1 MSPTTAPPIISPT
14 PAPTQS
20 STLDETTTNDR
31 ETNDTDTK
39 DNDTDTNDNS
49 TTSILIDEFTLR
61 IVVPKEVK
69 RRNLQ
74 QKQEVPYNQVEFTEI
89 INAHIYNYL
98 ESELNR
104 NVAAVDLRSISS
116 QVSALQGSTVVQ
128 ERMSGTVEFTGPE
141 EVPSPRT
148 VNALTLQ
155 ALEENALW
163 EFFFRLRGASDV
175 YLQKTQQVTLVDST
189 FSNAASEESSTS
201 GSSLSVGVIVTFVVI
216 GVATASI
223 VGYFVY
229 WLKKQHDLE
238 KDEQRDAKKSAET
251 PDTQASD
258 EQGPFFEN
266 DVPPPVTHHSRSFT
280 KKKKKRLH
288 TEEMSDGNLSFVSS
302 VNSALHSIRERSM
315 EDEEEDDD
323 SEQGGE
329 MQSRDRLWD
338 DDMDASKIEMET
350 QLVENMPPMNN
361 YNKGDD
367 QPIVED
373 YGQIHRIMP
382 LETTYSTNIGTE
394 VTRRELEL
402 PAEKPAKRW
411 MWKRTTREAQK
422 RNTASKPRQAAARAN
437 VQPPVNSSL
446 DRSLDPPSMVCM
458 SLDPP
463 SQCDLELSG
472 LENSLDPPSQINM
485 SGSFSASETSLD
497 GENLMEV

>member
-1 MSPTTAPPIISPT
+1 MSPPTHVST
-14 PAPTQS
+14 PAPTES
-20 STLDETTTNDR
+20 STLEETT
-31 ETNDTDTK
+31 TNDTDTK

-74 QKQEVPYNQVEFTEI
+74 LKQEVPYNQVEFTEI
-89 INAHIYNYL
+89 TNAHIYNYL

-104 NVAAVDLRSISS
+104 NVAAVDLRIISS
-116 QVSALQGSTVVQ
+116 QVSALQGSTGVH

-175 YLQKTQQVTLVDST
+175 YLQRTQEVTLVDST
-189 FSNAASEESSTS
+189 FSNAASEEENVTS
-201 GSSLSVGVIVTFVVI
+201 GSSLSVGVIVTFVMI

-229 WLKKQHDLE
+229 WLKKQRDLE

-251 PDTQASD
+251 PDTQACD
-258 EQGPFFEN
+258 EHGPFFEN

-280 KKKKKRLH
+280 KKKKKKRLH
-288 TEEMSDGNLSFVSS
+288 TEDMSDGNLSFVSS
-302 VNSALHSIRERSM
+302 VNSALHSIRERSL

-323 SEQGGE
+323 SKQGGE
-329 MQSRDRLWD
+329 MQSRDRSWD
-338 DDMDASKIEMET
+338 DDLDASKIEVET

-361 YNKGDD
+361 YNQGDD

-373 YGQIHRIMP
+373 YGQIHRIMS
-382 LETTYSTNIGTE
+382 LETSYSTNIGTE
-394 VTRRELEL
+394 ERRREFEV

-411 MWKRTTREAQK
+411 MWKKTTRGAQK
-422 RNTASKPRQAAARAN
+422 KNTASNTRQAAARAN

-497 GENLMEV
+497 GENLTEV